1 MYYMQEMCYT
11 RRHIEKEREKMKQAE
26 VKCNE
31 CNELISVYINNRFM
45 ANHKIPSCSHHKGS
59 KKNPK

>member
-1 MYYMQEMCYT
+1 
-11 RRHIEKEREKMKQAE
+11 MKKVE

-45 ANHKIPSCSHHKGS
+45 ANHKIPSCSHHKGRN
-59 KKNPK
+59 KNAK

>member
-1 MYYMQEMCYT
+1 
-11 RRHIEKEREKMKQAE
+11 MKKTE

-45 ANHKIPSCSHHKGS
+45 TNYKIPSCNHHKGDI
-59 KKNPK
+59 KDAEQKQRKGQ